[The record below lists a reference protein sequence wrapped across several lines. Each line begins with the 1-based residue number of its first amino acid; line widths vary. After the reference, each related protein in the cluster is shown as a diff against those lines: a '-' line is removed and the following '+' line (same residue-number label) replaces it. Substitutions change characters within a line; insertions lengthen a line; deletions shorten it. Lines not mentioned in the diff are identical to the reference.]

1 VTNAPA
7 SPAPA
12 TPWRTARV
20 IQALDGVIPLAEFER
35 LDLFRDHRA
44 RLAHVT
50 AAEASY
56 RAREA
61 ARTREHERT
70 VAVWNEAVTAAALRG
85 EDAPEPPAPFVAGP
99 GVRAFEDARAQVL
112 DEVRATWAEHGARV
126 VAEQIAVLDD
136 EGEADDAEA
145 NRLRGELR
153 TVEARQTA
161 RSTRRDALRRAADRL
176 GPAPTPAPVI
186 DDRRLNVIQHNPE
199 DAPRHGPLADLVRDA
214 RDAASGVRRGSGLFR
229 AR

>member
-1 VTNAPA
+1 MTSTAPV
-7 SPAPA
+7 SPAP
-12 TPWRTARV
+12 TTSWRTARV
-20 IQALDGVIPLAEFER
+20 IQALGGLLPLSEFER
-35 LDLFRDHRA
+35 LDLFAGHRA

-56 RAREA
+56 RAREQ
-61 ARTREHERT
+61 ARMREHERI

-85 EDAPEPPAPFVAGP
+85 EDAPESPAPFAPGP

-112 DEVRATWAEHGARV
+112 DEVRTTWAQHGARV
-126 VAEQIAVLDD
+126 VAEEVAALDA

-153 TVEARQTA
+153 TVEARITA
-161 RSTRRDALRRAADRL
+161 RSTRRDALRRAGARVAP
-176 GPAPTPAPVI
+176 PAPTTTAHP
-186 DDRRLNVIQHNPE
+186 DRPSLISHRPQ
-199 DAPRHGPLADLVRDA
+199 DAPRNGYLADLARDA
-214 RDAASGVRRGSGLFR
+214 RDAATGVRPSGLFR